1 MPQYHGKSTSIF
13 HRHHGSLSNIWNG
26 GMGCI
31 PQQHGSPHVLFG
43 SIHFQF
49 YFATGAI
56 ITATTYMPTF
66 QPLTTSQSHPKN
78 ARQCRMFQRLQELLV
93 PSILPQLLGQIT
105 AFLFGLL
112 RSQSSPSIRSFD
124 RRWEIYLEHL
134 FVIIGIVVGALS
146 GGTGGV
152 VARVALR
159 GSAGGEANS
168 TDAWDI
174 GTAHETG
181 HACVGWNILLLCLR
195 LRLLRCRICDIIPY
209 LGIEPI
215 GSDQ

>member
-13 HRHHGSLSNIWNG
+13 HRHHGSLSNVWNG

-31 PQQHGSPHVLFG
+31 SQQYSSPHVLFG
-43 SIHFQF
+43 GIHFQF
-49 YFATGAI
+49 FFATGMI
-56 ITATTYMPTF
+56 ITTTTYMPTF
-66 QPLTTSQSHPKN
+66 QPLTTPQSHPKN

-93 PSILPQLLGQIT
+93 PPILPQLLGQIT

-112 RSQSSPSIRSFD
+112 GSQRPPSIRSFD
-124 RRWEIYLEHL
+124 WRWEIYLEHL
-134 FVIIGIVVGALS
+134 FVIIWIVVGALS

-152 VARVALR
+152 VARVTLR

-168 TDAWDI
+168 TDAGDI

-181 HACVGWNILLLCLR
+181 HAGVGWNIFLLCLG
-195 LRLLRCRICDIIPY
+195 LRLLSCRICDIIPY